1 MSTMEQ
7 RNFLHQPKQK
17 DINLKEYYEVIKKRI
32 WLIII
37 ITIFTTLAGFFY
49 SHQNNTTVYY
59 QASTRVIVD
68 VDTQKMST
76 LLVMVK
82 DPIVMGKVTKQLNLN
97 QPAEATAGQVQ
108 AASLDGSQIISLS
121 ATSTDPITAVKI
133 ANTTA
138 EVFKEEVGNILNIKG
153 VQLLSPAKN
162 SSPIDG
168 NQNRTIMLAL
178 IAGIVIGLGLTFL
191 LDSLDGRVKK
201 DSEVEQLLGVPV
213 IGTIS
218 NMNKQKFKS
227 SAKTGTDVELRSE
240 TVGSK

>member
-7 RNFLHQPKQK
+7 KNFLHQPKGK

-32 WLIII
+32 WIIVI
-37 ITIFTTLAGFFY
+37 VTVFTTLAGFFY
-49 SHQNNTTVYY
+49 SHQNNTVFY

-82 DPIVMGKVTKQLNLN
+82 DPIVMEKVTKQLNLK
-97 QPAEATAGQVQ
+97 QSAEATAGQVQ

-121 ATSTDPITAVKI
+121 ATSTDPTTAVKI

-138 EVFKEEVGNILNIKG
+138 KVFKEEVGNILNIKG
-153 VQLLSPAKN
+153 VQLLSPAKK
-162 SSPIDG
+162 SSPVDG
-168 NQNRTIMLAL
+168 NQNRIIMVAL
-178 IAGIVIGLGLTFL
+178 IAGVVIGIGLTFL
-191 LDSLDGRVKK
+191 LDSLDGKVKK
-201 DSEVEQLLGVPV
+201 DSEAERILGVPV
-213 IGTIS
+213 IGTVS
-218 NMNKQKFKS
+218 NMNKQKFKAS
-227 SAKTGTDVELRSE
+227 TKTETEVELRSE

>member
-7 RNFLHQPKQK
+7 KNFLHQPKGK

-32 WLIII
+32 WIIVI
-37 ITIFTTLAGFFY
+37 VTVFTTLAGFFY
-49 SHQNNTTVYY
+49 SHQNNTVFY

-82 DPIVMGKVTKQLNLN
+82 DPIVMEKVTKQLNLK
-97 QPAEATAGQVQ
+97 QSAEATAGQVQ

-121 ATSTDPITAVKI
+121 VTSTDPATAVKI

-138 EVFKEEVGNILNIKG
+138 KVFKEEVGNILNIKG

-162 SSPIDG
+162 ASPVDG
-168 NQNRTIMLAL
+168 NQNRIIMIAL
-178 IAGIVIGLGLTFL
+178 IAGVVIGIGLTFL
-191 LDSLDGRVKK
+191 LDSLDGKVKK
-201 DSEVEQLLGVPV
+201 DSEAERILGVPV
-213 IGTIS
+213 IGTVS
-218 NMNKQKFKS
+218 NMNKQKLKS
-227 SAKTGTDVELRSE
+227 STKTETEVEIRSE